1 MALLSVETVYNT
13 RHGRTTLYIF
23 KRNKNDKTN
32 AFIIWCICT
41 CNCRLSYCLIKI
53 KEYDDDDYDDDDDD
67 VKLKLVTLSEP

>member
-32 AFIIWCICT
+32 AFII
-41 CNCRLSYCLIKI
+41 
-53 KEYDDDDYDDDDDD
+53 
-67 VKLKLVTLSEP
+67 